1 MYPPTF
7 DYIRANSVEEA
18 VQLLQQHGDDAKLI
32 AGGHSLIPAMKLR
45 LMAPAVLIDI
55 SRLALDTIMVD
66 RGYGLRVGALATH
79 DAIARNSDVRE
90 LTTALAEAASV
101 VGDVQ
106 VRNRGTIGGNLA
118 HADPASDLPAA
129 VLALGGE
136 LHVTGPNGT
145 RTIPADDFFLGLF
158 TTALEPHEL
167 ITSVGFPGIGFKHG
181 RSAYVKFPHPASGYA
196 VVGVAAYL
204 ETDGDTITAA
214 RVAANGAFDHAT
226 RLTAVEEALA
236 GAPLSVEAL
245 SAAAEKAAD
254 GFGSEDFMAD
264 LFASADYRAHL
275 LKVYTKRALLRAA
288 GLA

>member
-7 DYIRANSVEEA
+7 DYVRANSVEEA
-18 VQLLQQHGDDAKLI
+18 VQLLQEHGDNAKLI

-55 SRLALDTIMVD
+55 SRLGLDTIMVD

-79 DAIARNSDVRE
+79 HAIASSDEVHQHAA
-90 LTTALAEAASV
+90 ALAEAASV

-136 LHVTGPNGT
+136 IHVTGPNGS
-145 RTIPADDFFLGLF
+145 RTIPADEFFLGLF
-158 TTALEPHEL
+158 TTALEPNEI
-167 ITSVGFPGIGFKHG
+167 ITNIVFPNIGFKRV
-181 RSAYVKFPHPASGYA
+181 RSAYEKFPHPASGYA
-196 VVGVAAYL
+196 VVGVAVSL
-204 ETDGDTITAA
+204 ETDGDTITTA

-226 RLTAVEEALA
+226 RLTAVEDALT
-236 GAPLSVEAL
+236 GATLSAETL

-254 GFGSEDFMAD
+254 GFSTDDFMAD
-264 LFASADYRAHL
+264 LFASSEYRAHL